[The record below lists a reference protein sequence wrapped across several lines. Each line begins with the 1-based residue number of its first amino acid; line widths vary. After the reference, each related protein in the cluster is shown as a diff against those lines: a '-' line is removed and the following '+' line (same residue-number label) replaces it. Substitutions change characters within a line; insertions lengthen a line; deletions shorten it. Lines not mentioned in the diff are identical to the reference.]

1 MKEKKIYSSI
11 ELHPQFAL
19 NGKAYV
25 VGLAMTDTPAS
36 LGTERLKFAAQQR
49 AQVMAFN
56 NQQIEAPLFSDALE
70 AEVIELAAHRS
81 EEGVNWFNRVM
92 GILGK
97 GQKTDDQR
105 FSQLHQVVEA
115 VAQSQADQI
124 DRFSALEQDR
134 QQDKATIQQ
143 LTSELNELRGQLQL
157 QPAENYSARPAATG
171 NSSVQLADF

>member
-1 MKEKKIYSSI
+1 
-11 ELHPQFAL
+11 
-19 NGKAYV
+19 
-25 VGLAMTDTPAS
+25 MTDTPAS

-124 DRFSALEQDR
+124 DRFSAR
-134 QQDKATIQQ
+134 NRTANRIKPPF
-143 LTSELNELRGQLQL
+143 SN
-157 QPAENYSARPAATG
+157 
-171 NSSVQLADF
+171 

>member
-1 MKEKKIYSSI
+1 MKEKKSI
-11 ELHPQFAL
+11 PVLSCIRSLPL

-81 EEGVNWFNRVM
+81 EESVNWFNRVM

-115 VAQSQADQI
+115 VASI
-124 DRFSALEQDR
+124 S
-134 QQDKATIQQ
+134 
-143 LTSELNELRGQLQL
+143 G
-157 QPAENYSARPAATG
+157 RP
-171 NSSVQLADF
+171 D

>member
-1 MKEKKIYSSI
+1 MKQLTDEGKKSI
-11 ELHPQFAL
+11 PVLSCIRSLPLTVRRMWSA
-19 NGKAYV
+19 
-25 VGLAMTDTPAS
+25 AMTDTPAS

-124 DRFSALEQDR
+124 DRFSAPNR
-134 QQDKATIQQ
+134 TANRIKPPF
-143 LTSELNELRGQLQL
+143 SN
-157 QPAENYSARPAATG
+157 
-171 NSSVQLADF
+171 

>member
-1 MKEKKIYSSI
+1 MKEKIYSSI

-25 VGLAMTDTPAS
+25 VGTAMTDTPAS

-81 EEGVNWFNRVM
+81 EESVNWFNRVM

-105 FSQLHQVVEA
+105 FSQLHQVVG
-115 VAQSQADQI
+115 SRCSI
-124 DRFSALEQDR
+124 S
-134 QQDKATIQQ
+134 
-143 LTSELNELRGQLQL
+143 G
-157 QPAENYSARPAATG
+157 RP
-171 NSSVQLADF
+171 D

>member
-1 MKEKKIYSSI
+1 DASARMKQLTDEGKKIYSSI

-134 QQDKATIQQ
+134 
-143 LTSELNELRGQLQL
+143 
-157 QPAENYSARPAATG
+157 
-171 NSSVQLADF
+171 

>member
-1 MKEKKIYSSI
+1 MKEKIYSSI

-70 AEVIELAAHRS
+70 VEVIELAAHRS

-124 DRFSALEQDR
+124 DRFSAPNR
-134 QQDKATIQQ
+134 TANRIKPPF
-143 LTSELNELRGQLQL
+143 SN
-157 QPAENYSARPAATG
+157 
-171 NSSVQLADF
+171 